1 MPDLLVRDLDKT
13 TIERLKLR
21 AEAKGRSLQQE
32 AWQIL
37 TEAAPLSG
45 PERAA
50 LIAAIHAEL
59 GFPKVKADPAILIR
73 QDREGR

>member
-1 MPDLLVRDLDKT
+1 MPDLLVRDLDKA
-13 TIERLKLR
+13 TIERLKQR

-37 TEAAPLSG
+37 TEAAPLTG
-45 PERAA
+45 PGRAA
-50 LIAAIHAEL
+50 LIEAIHAEH
-59 GFPKVKADPAILIR
+59 GFPKVKADPADLIR